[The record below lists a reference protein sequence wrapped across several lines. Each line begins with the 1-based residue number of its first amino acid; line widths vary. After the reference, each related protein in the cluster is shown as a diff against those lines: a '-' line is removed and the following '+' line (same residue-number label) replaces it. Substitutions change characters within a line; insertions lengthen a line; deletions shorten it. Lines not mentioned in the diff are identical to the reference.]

1 MHEDSLSPTSLFQGY
16 NAVLGI
22 GKSTAVTGPPPNNL
36 GATSSS
42 QCTICRTMKEVSDSI
57 DVNTSFSASYAGLG
71 KVDAKADYLHKMK
84 LTTNS
89 LSIVVRAKQI
99 IKTESMTSAR
109 LVDGIKP
116 GPNFDLNNFVAVYG
130 DSFVSEIAYGG
141 EYIATY
147 VFYCENEEEQTDI
160 ATSLE
165 ITDGT
170 GSLEVNAELSMKLK
184 HAESRTTVR
193 SELFQLKTG
202 VTGVADS
209 KGEDIADFALNFSKL
224 HLNVP
229 VVCDFNCKGYEEL
242 PGLASIFQEVVDVRE
257 YFCGVDISSG
267 LNNKLSKLLE
277 IQNEIDEIQSI
288 YKFYGGHADRQLI
301 ARRAANQSDINAIR
315 KQLNVHRRDPTK
327 AFEEPSLPSLEN
339 GAPRLMFKP
348 FKDISGSNTGEAFDD
363 IPNIRAYLRKKTRIR
378 SITIED
384 TFYIKRFSTVYYH
397 HISTDD
403 VVSEKKSHGADGG
416 HVKPPLMMDEGV
428 FISEMSGFQADN
440 RGDPSIHMIR
450 FTDSDGNVMEGGMT
464 AEELFHWPLAKGRF
478 VLGFFGRT
486 NDGGIRALGVH
497 IAEFA
502 DAKWSGNMS

>member
-1 MHEDSLSPTSLFQGY
+1 M
-16 NAVLGI
+16 
-22 GKSTAVTGPPPNNL
+22 
-36 GATSSS
+36 
-42 QCTICRTMKEVSDSI
+42 SDSI

-165 ITDGT
+165 ITGGT

-267 LNNKLSKLLE
+267 LNNKLKTP
-277 IQNEIDEIQSI
+277 
-288 YKFYGGHADRQLI
+288 
-301 ARRAANQSDINAIR
+301 
-315 KQLNVHRRDPTK
+315 RDP
-327 AFEEPSLPSLEN
+327 
-339 GAPRLMFKP
+339 
-348 FKDISGSNTGEAFDD
+348 
-363 IPNIRAYLRKKTRIR
+363 
-378 SITIED
+378 
-384 TFYIKRFSTVYYH
+384 KR
-397 HISTDD
+397 
-403 VVSEKKSHGADGG
+403 
-416 HVKPPLMMDEGV
+416 
-428 FISEMSGFQADN
+428 N
-440 RGDPSIHMIR
+440 
-450 FTDSDGNVMEGGMT
+450 
-464 AEELFHWPLAKGRF
+464 
-478 VLGFFGRT
+478 
-486 NDGGIRALGVH
+486 
-497 IAEFA
+497 
-502 DAKWSGNMS
+502 